1 MDIPLP
7 SLAPADSAGLI
18 WTQNGQ
24 VHFNYH
30 RRRVELAYIEGKV
43 YDLLYSNRA
52 TKVRGPERKRRV
64 LRLQAMLDQWY
75 ERIPAVFHIEN
86 VAATVGP
93 SQLVQMTKMHH
104 SFLLAEVMTH
114 GIYSHN
120 ADWVKRISSLSR
132 AAIEDLDEGFGTP
145 KCKMREQE
153 PPLPDGWTK
162 CVEISRGC
170 MKLFQEAT
178 PTECLVW

>member
-1 MDIPLP
+1 
-7 SLAPADSAGLI
+7 LI

-52 TKVRGPERKRRV
+52 SKVKGQERQRRV
-64 LRLQAMLDQWY
+64 SRLQSMLDQWY
-75 ERIPAVFHIEN
+75 ERIPVVFHIEN

-104 SFLLAEVMTH
+104 GFLLTEVMIH
-114 GIYSHN
+114 GIYSSN
-120 ADWVKRISSLSR
+120 AEWMKRISSLGRS
-132 AAIEDLDEGFGTP
+132 AITNMGNFDDGGKSMGA
-145 KCKMREQE
+145 KCREQA
-153 PPLPDGWTK
+153 PPLPEGWNQ
-162 CVEISRGC
+162 CLDVSRGC

-178 PTECLVW
+178 PTECLIW

>member
-1 MDIPLP
+1 M
-7 SLAPADSAGLI
+7 I

-52 TKVRGPERKRRV
+52 SKVKGQERQRRV
-64 LRLQAMLDQWY
+64 SRLQSMLDQWY
-75 ERIPAVFHIEN
+75 ERIPTVFHIEN
-86 VAATVGP
+86 VAAMVGP

-104 SFLLAEVMTH
+104 SFLLTEVMIH
-114 GIYSHN
+114 GIYSNN
-120 ADWVKRISSLSR
+120 AEWMKRISSLGRST
-132 AAIEDLDEGFGTP
+132 ITNMGNFDDGGKVTGT
-145 KCKMREQE
+145 KCREQA
-153 PPLPDGWTK
+153 PPLPEGWNQ
-162 CVEISRGC
+162 CLNVSRGC

-178 PTECLVW
+178 PTECLIW